1 MNQNDVILL
10 NTILKQQKTDDSS
23 QSEQSDFF
31 ELFTFEQ
38 LLKNF
43 DLSNDEIKSGK
54 TGGGDDGGIDGF
66 FIFLNDN
73 LILEKEINKDE
84 IKKSPTI
91 DLFIIQTTEAKSFSE
106 DIFNKLSDTISSI
119 FDLTKD
125 INQLK
130 NFYNVNVIEKVGIF
144 RDIYTG
150 LASKYPKI
158 NVYYFYATKGSTA
171 NIHLKVRNKAKKLE
185 EKTKTLLSGSNVN
198 VKFFG
203 ARELLEF
210 FRTEKTYTL
219 QLEFTESLSKGE
231 NDYAVLC
238 DLVNFYRFVTD
249 DSKNLRRYIF
259 ESNVRDYQGEVEVN
273 KDIKKTL
280 ESPRKADFWWLNNGI
295 TLIAKKASVAGKTI
309 TLDDVQ
315 IVNGLQTT
323 RCIYDY
329 LHTKKDLLTEKNKNS
344 ILVKII
350 ITEDSAVRDSIIKAT
365 NFQTRIPDASLR
377 ATDSMQ
383 RDLEDFFKKDGWYYD
398 RRKNYY
404 KNIGKPTDKIISIPY
419 LAQSITAILL
429 KEPHIARGRPASII
443 KKDDDYKRVFN
454 PSIDLHAY
462 LNIVKIMKKV
472 EDFLRS
478 KDRKFNVPEKT
489 NFRFHAA
496 MITTMHI
503 SKKKDYQIKDLIN
516 LNIKKINKKITSD
529 TIEFV
534 LDSANNFLTS
544 QGGTPDS
551 IAKSKSFLDYILLK
565 IKLR

>member
-1 MNQNDVILL
+1 MSDNDIILL
-10 NTILKQQKTDDSS
+10 NTILGQQKTGGIS
-23 QSEQSDFF
+23 QSDFF
-31 ELFTFEQ
+31 EFFTFEQ

-84 IKKSPTI
+84 IKKNPTI
-91 DLFIIQTTEAKSFSE
+91 DLFIVQATESKSFNE
-106 DIFNKLSDTISSI
+106 EVFDKLSDTISSI

-125 INQLK
+125 MEQLK
-130 NFYNVNVIEKVGIF
+130 NFYNVSVIEKAGIF

-158 NVYYFYATKGSTA
+158 NVSFFHATKGSTA
-171 NIHLKVRNKAKKLE
+171 GIHLKVKNKAKKLE
-185 EKTKTLLSGSNVN
+185 DKTKKLLGGSNVE

-203 ARELLEF
+203 ARELLES

-219 QLEFTESLSKGE
+219 QLEFTESFSKGE

-238 DLVNFYRFVTD
+238 DLVNYYNFVTD
-249 DSKNLRRYIF
+249 DSKNLRKYIF

-280 ESPRKADFWWLNNGI
+280 ESERKTDFWWLNNGI
-295 TLIAKKASVAGKTI
+295 TLIAKKASAAGKTI

-329 LHTKKDLLTEKNKNS
+329 LHTKKDLSKEKNKNS
-344 ILVKII
+344 LLVKII
-350 ITEDSAVRDSIIKAT
+350 ITDDLAVRDNIIKAT
-365 NFQTRIPDASLR
+365 NFQTRIPDTQLR
-377 ATDSMQ
+377 ATDVMQ
-383 RDLEDFFKKDGWYYD
+383 RDLEDFLKKDGWYYD

-404 KNIGKPTDKIISIPY
+404 KNIGKPTDKIIGIPY

-429 KEPHIARGRPASII
+429 KEPHIARGRPTSII
-443 KKDDDYKRVFN
+443 KRDDDYKKVFN
-454 PSIDLHAY
+454 PSVDLRVY
-462 LNIVKIMKKV
+462 LNIAKVMKKV
-472 EDFLRS
+472 EDYLR
-478 KDRKFNVPEKT
+478 DRDGKFTVPEKT
-489 NFRFHAA
+489 NFRFHVA
-496 MITTMHI
+496 MITTMHAV
-503 SKKKDYQIKDLIN
+503 KKKDYQIKDIID
-516 LNIKKINKKITSD
+516 LNIKKINKKITNN
-529 TIEFV
+529 TIEFD
-534 LDSANNFLTS
+534 LDSASNFLKS
-544 QGGTPDS
+544 QNGTLDS
-551 IAKSKSFLDYILLK
+551 IAKSSPFVDYILPMVKLK
-565 IKLR
+565 

>member
-1 MNQNDVILL
+1 MSDNDIIVL
-10 NTILKQQKTDDSS
+10 NTILSDQQKTDSIS
-23 QSEQSDFF
+23 QSDFF
-31 ELFTFEQ
+31 ESFTFEQ

-84 IKKSPTI
+84 IKKNPTI
-91 DLFIIQTTEAKSFSE
+91 NLFIVQTTESKSFSE
-106 DIFNKLSDTISSI
+106 DVFDKISDTISSI

-125 INQLK
+125 MEQLK
-130 NFYNVNVIEKVGIF
+130 NFYNVSVIEKASIF

-158 NVYYFYATKGSTA
+158 NVYFFYATKGNTA
-171 NIHLKVRNKAKKLE
+171 GIHLKVRNKAKKLE
-185 EKTKTLLSGSNVN
+185 DKTKKLLGGSNVE

-219 QLEFTESLSKGE
+219 QLEFTESFSKGE

-238 DLVNFYRFVTD
+238 DLVNYYNFVTD
-249 DSKNLRRYIF
+249 DSKNLRKYIF

-273 KDIKKTL
+273 KDIKQTL
-280 ESPRKADFWWLNNGI
+280 ESERKTDFWWLNNGI

-329 LHTKKDLLTEKNKNS
+329 LHAKQDHSKEKNKNS
-344 ILVKII
+344 LLVKII
-350 ITEDSAVRDSIIKAT
+350 ITEDLAVRDNIIKAT
-365 NFQTRIPDASLR
+365 NFQTRIPDTSLR
-377 ATDSMQ
+377 ATDVMQ
-383 RDLEDFFKKDGWYYD
+383 RNLEDFFKKDGWYYD

-404 KNIGKPTDKIISIPY
+404 KNMGKPADKIIGIPY
-419 LAQSITAILL
+419 LSQSITAILL
-429 KEPHIARGRPASII
+429 KEPHIARGRPTSII
-443 KKDDDYKRVFN
+443 KEDDDYKKVFN
-454 PSIDLHAY
+454 PSTDLRVY
-462 LNIVKIMKKV
+462 LSIAKVMKKV
-472 EDFLRS
+472 EEYLR
-478 KDRKFNVPEKT
+478 DRDEKISVPEKT
-489 NFRFHAA
+489 NFRFHIA
-496 MITTMHI
+496 MIATM
-503 SKKKDYQIKDLIN
+503 SAVEKKDYQIKDIVD
-516 LNIKKINKKITSD
+516 LNIKKISKKITND
-529 TIEFV
+529 TIKFV
-534 LDSANNFLTS
+534 LSSAKNFLTS
-544 QGGTPDS
+544 QGGTLDS
-551 IAKSKSFLDYILLK
+551 IAKSRSFLDYILPLVK
-565 IKLR
+565 FR

>member
-1 MNQNDVILL
+1 MSQNDVILL
-10 NTILKQQKTDDSS
+10 NTILRQQQTGDFL
-23 QSEQSDFF
+23 QSDFF
-31 ELFTFEQ
+31 EFFTFEQ

-73 LILEKEINKDE
+73 LILEKEINKE
-84 IKKSPTI
+84 QIKKNPII

-106 DIFNKLSDTISSI
+106 DVFNKLSDTISSI

-130 NFYNVNVIEKVGIF
+130 NFYNVNIIEKVSIF

-150 LASKYPKI
+150 LTSKYPKI
-158 NVYYFYATKGSTA
+158 NVYYFYATKGNTT
-171 NIHLKVRNKAKKLE
+171 NIHLKVKNKAKKLE
-185 EKTKTLLSGSNVN
+185 EKTKTLLSGSNVD

-203 ARELLEF
+203 ARELLES

-219 QLEFTESLSKGE
+219 QLKFTESLSKGE

-238 DLVNFYRFVTD
+238 DLVNFYKFVTD

-280 ESPRKADFWWLNNGI
+280 ESTRKADFWWLNNGI
-295 TLIAKKASVAGKTI
+295 TLIAKKASVAGKII

-329 LHTKKDLLTEKNKNS
+329 LHTKRDLLNEKNKNS
-344 ILVKII
+344 ILVKVI
-350 ITEDSAVRDSIIKAT
+350 ITEDPVVRDSIIKAT

-404 KNIGKPTDKIISIPY
+404 KNMGKPTDKIISIPY
-419 LAQSITAILL
+419 LAQSIMAILL

-454 PSIDLHAY
+454 PSVDLHAY
-462 LNIVKIMKKV
+462 LNVAKTMKKI
-472 EDFLRS
+472 ENFLRS
-478 KDRKFNVPEKT
+478 RDGKFTVPEKT
-489 NFRFHAA
+489 NFRFHVA
-496 MITTMHI
+496 MITTMRI
-503 SKKKDYQIKDLIN
+503 SKKKDYQIKDIVKLD
-516 LNIKKINKKITSD
+516 IKKINKKITSD
-529 TIEFV
+529 IIQFV
-534 LDSANNFLTS
+534 LDSANSFLTT
-544 QGGTPDS
+544 QGGTLDS
-551 IAKSKSFLDYILLK
+551 IAKSKSFLDYILPK
-565 IKLR
+565 IKLK

>member
-1 MNQNDVILL
+1 MSNNDVILL
-10 NTILKQQKTDDSS
+10 NTILGQQKADDIP
-23 QSEQSDFF
+23 QSDFF
-31 ELFTFEQ
+31 EFFTFEQ
-38 LLKNF
+38 LLKNL

-84 IKKSPTI
+84 IKKNPII
-91 DLFIIQTTEAKSFSE
+91 DLFIVQSKESKSFGE
-106 DIFNKLSDTISSI
+106 EVFDKLSDTVSSI

-125 INQLK
+125 MEQLK
-130 NFYNVNVIEKVGIF
+130 NFYNVNVIEKSSIF

-158 NVYYFYATKGSTA
+158 NIYFFYATKGNTA
-171 NIHLKVRNKAKKLE
+171 NIHIKVKNKAKKLE
-185 EKTKTLLSGSNVN
+185 EKTKKMFGGSNVE

-203 ARELLEF
+203 ARELLELS
-210 FRTEKTYTL
+210 RTEKTYTL
-219 QLEFTESLSKGE
+219 QLEFTENFSKGK
-231 NDYAVLC
+231 NDYVILC
-238 DLVNFYRFVTD
+238 DLINYYNFVTD
-249 DSKNLRRYIF
+249 DLKNLRKYIF

-280 ESPRKADFWWLNNGI
+280 ESEKKTDFWWLNNGI

-329 LHTKKDLLTEKNKNS
+329 LHAKKDLSKEKDKNS
-344 ILVKII
+344 LLVKII
-350 ITEDSAVRDSIIKAT
+350 ITEDVAVRDNIIKAT
-365 NFQTRIPDASLR
+365 NFQTRIPDTSLR
-377 ATDSMQ
+377 ATDVMQ

-404 KNIGKPTDKIISIPY
+404 KNMGKPADKIIGIPY

-429 KEPHIARGRPASII
+429 KEPHIARGRPTSII

-454 PSIDLHAY
+454 PSVDLHAY
-462 LNIVKIMKKV
+462 LNIAKIMKKV
-472 EDFLRS
+472 ENYLRNMD
-478 KDRKFNVPEKT
+478 KKFTVPEKT
-489 NFRFHAA
+489 NFRFHVA
-496 MITTMHI
+496 MITAMSAI
-503 SKKKDYQIKDLIN
+503 NKKDYQINDLID
-516 LNIKKINKKITSD
+516 LNIKKINKNIVD
-529 TIEFV
+529 NTIKFILE
-534 LDSANNFLTS
+534 SANKFLAS
-544 QGGTPDS
+544 QGGTLDS
-551 IAKSKSFLDYILLK
+551 IAKSKPFVDNILSAVKLK
-565 IKLR
+565 

>member
-1 MNQNDVILL
+1 VSQNDVILL

-23 QSEQSDFF
+23 QSDFF

-38 LLKNF
+38 LLKKF
-43 DLSNDEIKSGK
+43 DLSSDEIKSGK

-66 FIFLNDN
+66 FIFLNEN
-73 LILEKEINKDE
+73 LILEKEINKEE
-84 IKKSPTI
+84 IKKNPTI
-91 DLFIIQTTEAKSFSE
+91 DLFVIQTTETKSFSE
-106 DIFNKLSDTISSI
+106 DVFNKISDTVSSI

-125 INQLK
+125 SNQLK
-130 NFYNVNVIEKVGIF
+130 NFYNVNVVEKVGIF

-150 LASKYPKI
+150 LAFKHPKI
-158 NVYYFYATKGSTA
+158 NVYYYYATKGNTS
-171 NIHLKVRNKAKKLE
+171 NIHLKVKNKAKKLE
-185 EKTKTLLSGSNVN
+185 EKTKALLSGSNVN

-203 ARELLEF
+203 AREILDS

-238 DLVNFYRFVTD
+238 DLVGFYNFVTD
-249 DSKNLRRYIF
+249 GSKNLRRYIF

-280 ESPRKADFWWLNNGI
+280 ESPKKADFWWLNNGI

-329 LHTKKDLLTEKNKNS
+329 LHTKRDLSSQKNKNS

-350 ITEDSAVRDSIIKAT
+350 ITEDPVVRDSIIKAT

-404 KNIGKPTDKIISIPY
+404 KNMGKPADKIIGIPY

-429 KEPHIARGRPASII
+429 KEPHIARGAPHINY
-443 KKDDDYKRVFN
+443 KKRRR
-454 PSIDLHAY
+454 L
-462 LNIVKIMKKV
+462 
-472 EDFLRS
+472 
-478 KDRKFNVPEKT
+478 
-489 NFRFHAA
+489 
-496 MITTMHI
+496 
-503 SKKKDYQIKDLIN
+503 
-516 LNIKKINKKITSD
+516 
-529 TIEFV
+529 
-534 LDSANNFLTS
+534 
-544 QGGTPDS
+544 
-551 IAKSKSFLDYILLK
+551 
-565 IKLR
+565 

>member
-1 MNQNDVILL
+1 MSQNDVILL
-10 NTILKQQKTDDSS
+10 NTILRQQKTDDSS
-23 QSEQSDFF
+23 QSDLF

-43 DLSNDEIKSGK
+43 DLSSDEIKSGK

-73 LILEKEINKDE
+73 LILEKEINKEE
-84 IKKSPTI
+84 IKKNPTI

-106 DIFNKLSDTISSI
+106 DVFNKISDTISSI

-125 INQLK
+125 LNQLK
-130 NFYNVNVIEKVGIF
+130 NFYNVSVIEKVGIF

-158 NVYYFYATKGSTA
+158 NIYFFYATKGSTA
-171 NIHLKVRNKAKKLE
+171 NIHLKVKNKAKKLE

-198 VKFFG
+198 VRFFG
-203 ARELLEF
+203 ARELLES
-210 FRTEKTYTL
+210 FRAEKTYTL
-219 QLEFTESLSKGE
+219 QLGFTESLSKGQ

-238 DLVNFYRFVTD
+238 DLVNFYRFVID
-249 DSKNLRRYIF
+249 NSKNLRRYIF

-295 TLIAKKASVAGKTI
+295 ALIAKKASVAGKTI

-329 LHTKKDLLTEKNKNS
+329 LRTKKDLSAEENKNS
-344 ILVKII
+344 ILVKIV
-350 ITEDSAVRDSIIKAT
+350 ITEDPAVRDSIIKAT

-443 KKDDDYKRVFN
+443 KKDDDCKRVFN
-454 PSIDLHAY
+454 PSADLNAY
-462 LNIVKIMKKV
+462 LNVAKMMKKI
-472 EDFLRS
+472 DNFLRS
-478 KDRKFNVPEKT
+478 KDRKFTVPEKT
-489 NFRFHAA
+489 NFRFHVA
-496 MITTMHI
+496 MIIAMHV

-516 LNIKKINKKITSD
+516 LNIKKINNKITSAV
-529 TIEFV
+529 IKFI
-534 LDSANNFLTS
+534 LDSANSFLTT
-544 QGGTPDS
+544 QGGTSDS
-551 IAKSKSFLDYILLK
+551 IAKSKSFLDDILPK
-565 IKLR
+565 IKLK

>member
-1 MNQNDVILL
+1 MSENDIILL
-10 NTILKQQKTDDSS
+10 NTILDEQKTDTIS
-23 QSEQSDFF
+23 QSDFF
-31 ELFTFEQ
+31 EIFAFEQ

-84 IKKSPTI
+84 IKKNPAI
-91 DLFIIQTTEAKSFSE
+91 DLFIIQATESKSFNE
-106 DIFNKLSDTISSI
+106 EVFNKLSDTISSI

-125 INQLK
+125 MEKLK
-130 NFYNVNVIEKVGIF
+130 NFYNVSVIEKSSIF

-158 NVYYFYATKGSTA
+158 NVYFFYAAKADTNS
-171 NIHLKVRNKAKKLE
+171 IHLKVKNKAKKLKD
-185 EKTKTLLSGSNVN
+185 KTKKLLGGSNVE
-198 VKFFG
+198 VKFVG

-219 QLEFTESLSKGE
+219 QLEFTENFSKGE

-238 DLVNFYRFVTD
+238 DLVNYYKFVTD
-249 DSKNLRRYIF
+249 DSKNLRKYIF

-280 ESPRKADFWWLNNGI
+280 ESGRKTDFWWLNNGI
-295 TLIAKKASVAGKTI
+295 TLIAKKASVTGKTI

-329 LHTKKDLLTEKNKNS
+329 LHTKRDLSKEKNKNS
-344 ILVKII
+344 LLVKVI
-350 ITEDSAVRDSIIKAT
+350 ITEDVAVRDNIIKAT

-377 ATDSMQ
+377 ATDVMQ
-383 RDLEDFFKKDGWYYD
+383 RDLEDFFKNHGWYYD

-404 KNIGKPTDKIISIPY
+404 KNLGKSADKIISIPY

-429 KEPHIARGRPASII
+429 KEPDIARGRPASII
-443 KKDDDYKRVFN
+443 KKDDDYKKVFN
-454 PSIDLHAY
+454 PSMDLRVY
-462 LNIVKIMKKV
+462 LNIAKAMKKV
-472 EDFLRS
+472 ENYLR
-478 KDRKFNVPEKT
+478 DRDAKFTVPEKT
-489 NFRFHAA
+489 NFRFHIA
-496 MITTMHI
+496 MITIMHVY
-503 SKKKDYQIKDLIN
+503 KKKDYQVKDLID
-516 LNIKKINKKITSD
+516 LDIKKVNKKLTND
-529 TIEFV
+529 TIKFV
-534 LDSANNFLTS
+534 LSSASKFLTT
-544 QGGTPDS
+544 QGGTLDS
-551 IAKSKSFLDYILLK
+551 IAKSRSFLDNLLS
-565 IKLR
+565 IVKLK